1 MKITKAGTGKSQPVP
16 EQYFTGIARLDPV
29 FDTESPARAKGNYVT
44 FEPGARTNW
53 HTHPLG
59 QTIIITH
66 GTGRVQQWDGSVVT
80 VTVGDVVWF
89 PPGEKH
95 WHGASPDCAMTHLA
109 IGESLDG
116 KSADWLEAVT
126 DDQYNGA

>member
-1 MKITKAGTGKSQPVP
+1 MKITKAGTQKSTHVP
-16 EQYFTGIARLDPV
+16 EQYFTGTARLDPV
-29 FDTESPARAKGNYVT
+29 FECESPGRTKGNYVT

-66 GTGRVQQWDGSVVT
+66 GRGKVQHWDGPVEE

-89 PPGEKH
+89 SPGEKH
-95 WHGASPDCAMTHLA
+95 WHGAASDTAMTHLA
-109 IGESLDG
+109 IGEILDG
-116 KSADWLEAVT
+116 KSANWLEAVT
-126 DDQYNGA
+126 DEQYHG